1 MDGHPNFYQTHICTG
16 SMAHQMPR
24 QNYNYINRDAGPCPI
39 KVYNPLIYTTP
50 ESHYLPSFPYMV
62 DLQLFVLLRWPFIP
76 TPMFL
81 RLFTYICYQNCY
93 TFLHP
98 PVPAFPTPTFTAL
111 LSHTFFALSAQSCNL
126 LCLVCVI
133 FNTDEDP

>member
-1 MDGHPNFYQTHICTG
+1 MGILIPTRGLYALEVWHIR
-16 SMAHQMPR
+16 SQDR
-24 QNYNYINRDAGPCPI
+24 
-39 KVYNPLIYTTP
+39 LIYKQGCRPLAPSVQPSDTPRTP
-50 ESHYLPSFPYMV
+50 ESHYLHRSFPYMV
-62 DLQLFVLLRWPFIP
+62 DLQLFVLLGLPFIP
-76 TPMFL
+76 TSTL
-81 RLFTYICYQNCY
+81 IGLFNYIRYQNCY

-98 PVPAFPTPTFTAL
+98 PVPAFPAPTFTAL

>member
-98 PVPAFPTPTFTAL
+98 PVPAFPAL
-111 LSHTFFALSAQSCNL
+111 PLLPSSATLSSPCLHSHVICSALF
-126 LCLVCVI
+126 V
-133 FNTDEDP
+133 